1 MHFDTMHGA
10 FGSFAD
16 PVAAERFQNR
26 LKVCATI
33 WCCVNQHPGEMQSLT
48 VLQTCVADDTQLTPQ
63 TIVLVQAGHVFYDP
77 FFDTIP
83 RTGQCKCSSALIA
96 LPMCFVL
103 GISLTHLLMWTADR
117 FSRQWNEPWKP
128 VCGP

>member
-1 MHFDTMHGA
+1 MHFDTMLGA
-10 FGSFAD
+10 FGGFAD

-33 WCCVNQHPGEMQSLT
+33 WCCVNQHPGEMRSLI
-48 VLQTCVADDTQLTPQ
+48 VLQTCAADQMRVNFQ
-63 TIVLVQAGHVFYDP
+63 AMILVHAGHVFYDP

-83 RTGQCKCSSALIA
+83 RTGQCKCSSASSV
-96 LPMCFVL
+96 LPKCFVL
-103 GISLTHLLMWTADR
+103 GMSLTHLCMWTADR